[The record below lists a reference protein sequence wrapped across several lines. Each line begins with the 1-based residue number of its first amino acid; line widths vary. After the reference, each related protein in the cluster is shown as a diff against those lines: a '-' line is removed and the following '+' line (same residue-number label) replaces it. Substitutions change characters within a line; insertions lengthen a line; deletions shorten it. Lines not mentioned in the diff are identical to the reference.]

1 MPEPRHPDPLLFSV
15 VIIAA
20 AGVLY
25 LVLLAYSA
33 IGG

>member
-1 MPEPRHPDPLLFSV
+1 MSTKPDPLLFSV
-15 VIIAA
+15 IIIAA

-25 LVLLAYSA
+25 LALLAYSA